1 MKKLMYLL
9 IAVLM
14 ITFTACGGGETA
26 TEETV
31 VEETVEVTTKGVG
44 CQIGEPCVADHS
56 CCMAHDESTE
66 AEKIKEEGVL
76 NK

>member
-9 IAVLM
+9 IAALM
-14 ITFTACGGGETA
+14 VTFTACGGGETA

-44 CQIGEPCVADHS
+44 CQIGEPCVTDHS

-66 AEKIKEEGVL
+66 AEKTEEEVA
-76 NK
+76 K